1 MTKYGTKTLLAVVAV
16 ILILGLATSG
26 FAQGKWV
33 FGIKGDMTFV
43 EPFQE
48 GGDFP
53 TKWNDEVDSVNEGL
67 EWEADWLEL
76 IGGTATINPAEKI
89 TRGYSAHVY
98 LERRMSKRFGIRTSA
113 QYLAG
118 MSSDYGITGTHFW
131 NDWWGDWVDGVY
143 EAEMSASALWIAI
156 APRLIVPRGNF
167 ELNFGAG
174 PLYCLANAS
183 LSFRDELVGEFW
195 GEISS
200 SSSQT
205 TLAGSKI
212 GYYGDI
218 ELKMILNSMAI
229 NVEVGYQSTGKIDVS
244 GQATAAGEELFDV
257 PWEGTW
263 DSEGVLDFSGFYVAV
278 SLEFSF

>member
-48 GGDFP
+48 GGNFA

-67 EWEADWLEL
+67 EWEADWMEGM
-76 IGGTATINPAEKI
+76 GGTATINPAEKI
-89 TRGYSAHVY
+89 TRGYSAHAY
-98 LERRMSKRFGIRTSA
+98 LERRMSKSFGIRASVE
-113 QYLAG
+113 YLMG
-118 MSSDYGITGTHFW
+118 MSSDYGITGTNFW
-131 NDWWGDWVDGVY
+131 DTWWGDWVDGVY
-143 EAEMSASALWIAI
+143 EAEMSASALKIAI
-156 APRLIVPRGNF
+156 APRLIVPMGNF
-167 ELNFGAG
+167 ELNLGAG

-183 LSFRDELVGEFW
+183 LSFKDELVGEFW

-218 ELKMILNSMAI
+218 ELKMIFNSMAI
-229 NVEVGYQSTGKIDVS
+229 NVEVGYQSTGKIDVA
-244 GQATAAGEELFDV
+244 GQGTAAGEDLLGG
-257 PWEGTW
+257 PWEDTW